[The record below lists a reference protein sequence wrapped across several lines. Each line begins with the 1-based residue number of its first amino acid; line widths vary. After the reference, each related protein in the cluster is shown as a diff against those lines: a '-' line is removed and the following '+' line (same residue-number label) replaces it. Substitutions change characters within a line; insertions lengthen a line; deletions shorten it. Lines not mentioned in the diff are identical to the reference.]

1 MLNMMRDF
9 LVNHELIILSK
20 MENICRLKVNLHHSN
35 QNRQSS
41 LFELSHETHRRYYG
55 SNALHPHLPNQH
67 PTNPVDRDLFNG
79 DRKEYWR
86 KRARTELLKRDC
98 GD

>member
-1 MLNMMRDF
+1 MRDF
-9 LVNHELIILSK
+9 LINHEVIILSK
-20 MENICRLKVNLHHSN
+20 MKNICRLKVNLHHSN
-35 QNRQSS
+35 QNRQGS

-67 PTNPVDRDLFNG
+67 PTNPVDRDSFNG

-86 KRARTELLKRDC
+86 ERARTELLKRDC